1 MRKNKVLALALC
13 ACMSVAAFT
22 GCGGEKEDTSS
33 KAQVEE
39 DKDSDKAENLEDIEP
54 IVENAASYLELASY
68 DTVPLKTSEI
78 EKNLQDT
85 IDEQVEK
92 QATYDKVKKGKV
104 EDGDTVNL
112 YYVGKVDGK
121 AFENGSCTKKENPN
135 GYNLTIG
142 SGKFVDG
149 FEEALVGK
157 KIGGTYDIDVTF
169 PESYPQNPDL
179 AGKDTVFTVT
189 VNYKNGKKH
198 TPKFNDKF
206 VKQYMSSS
214 FKSVKDFKEQNRAAI
229 VKNMAVSYV
238 VDNTEIKEYPADY
251 LAYTKKQLKTA
262 VENYLIQYNGTMEDY
277 LASMGKTE
285 EEYDQM
291 IEEQAKKDLD
301 SQLTYSAIMQAENM
315 EITDSEYQASLQQ
328 YYKQFNCED
337 ESGLD
342 DVFLQYYGTKAKN
355 IIYSDILYDKISS
368 LLVKNVKES

>member
-22 GCGGEKEDTSS
+22 GCGGEKEETSS

-206 VKQYMSSS
+206 IKKYMSSN

-251 LAYTKKQLKTA
+251 VAYTKKQIKA
-262 VENYLIQYNGTMEDY
+262 VLENSLAQSNKKLEDY

-291 IEEQAKKDLD
+291 IEDLAKRDLN